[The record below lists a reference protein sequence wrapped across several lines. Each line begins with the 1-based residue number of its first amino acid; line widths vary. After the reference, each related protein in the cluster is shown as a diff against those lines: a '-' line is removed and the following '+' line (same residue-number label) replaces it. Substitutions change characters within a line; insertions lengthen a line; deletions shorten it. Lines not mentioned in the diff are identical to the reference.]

1 MTTPPLSVCSSTTSL
16 VPTTVLPLAIPEEIP
31 EHPEA
36 PADRA
41 PSTEATESENID
53 NASDSDDSL
62 FIIEMNSVPVCST
75 DLPKGAALEERIR
88 RDWRKR
94 RGVEFPGR
102 TKALEASHKEKDNS
116 DNKTTT
122 RGRTMTKLKLEIDPV
137 PSPIQDHERL
147 SPISSPKRRLM
158 SLSPLKTLFPPK
170 SPVHH
175 DRATMSAHPS
185 PSPSPYAASRSTF
198 FRSSS
203 SLATASFLGLP
214 LLSSISVAT
223 SKSEPLSRKIFSN
236 KGKERAKRVDSEH
249 LDVWE
254 VLSEDTYA
262 GVDKNGDEHPH
273 SLMSAVESLQSTS
286 NLGASP
292 TRSQSFTF
300 GTHVANTMRAKQ
312 SHIHSPETTRDEY
325 SSHVR
330 PAASLRDWKGPSKA
344 LLDRPLSRRA
354 PTSLSTLSNAS
365 ITSSISSLL
374 ETPIAEMAP
383 PLPGPPLTSV
393 RIRAPS
399 PSPPPS
405 LGLKHTAHIVQ
416 PSPLRV
422 DTIARLNIT
431 TDKSA
436 AAIAMHQK
444 ALETPL
450 PTTPVHNTRG
460 GSLTTPPARTVP
472 PDLLTDSISEPLTP
486 QITPVPHLSISVL
499 PPSTTSPAK
508 SSSLEPMT
516 PTRRHYSG
524 RPLPRVPPS
533 ASNRAGVVDSTYA
546 PNETPLH
553 DDEKSDQS
561 FNSCP
566 EGLLIDLEDT
576 TLDSFSVSGT
586 STPRSDECRSAPP
599 PHVSTMSRA
608 PSSVELLGDPSL
620 SFESMQATSTPLLP
634 ASSSSSQAMQG
645 AGLSDLTDFD
655 LLVSQLADGE
665 QDGSDYDVS
674 YGHNRWRQP
683 GIYLNNKQSDPAVGS
698 GGTWAR
704 EPYLTPR
711 ASLRHGVLPEVV
723 QPQRQYVAHR
733 AY

>member
-1 MTTPPLSVCSSTTSL
+1 
-16 VPTTVLPLAIPEEIP
+16 
-31 EHPEA
+31 
-36 PADRA
+36 
-41 PSTEATESENID
+41 
-53 NASDSDDSL
+53 
-62 FIIEMNSVPVCST
+62 
-75 DLPKGAALEERIR
+75 
-88 RDWRKR
+88 
-94 RGVEFPGR
+94 
-102 TKALEASHKEKDNS
+102 
-116 DNKTTT
+116 
-122 RGRTMTKLKLEIDPV
+122 
-137 PSPIQDHERL
+137 
-147 SPISSPKRRLM
+147 
-158 SLSPLKTLFPPK
+158 
-170 SPVHH
+170 
-175 DRATMSAHPS
+175 
-185 PSPSPYAASRSTF
+185 
-198 FRSSS
+198 
-203 SLATASFLGLP
+203 
-214 LLSSISVAT
+214 
-223 SKSEPLSRKIFSN
+223 
-236 KGKERAKRVDSEH
+236 
-249 LDVWE
+249 
-254 VLSEDTYA
+254 
-262 GVDKNGDEHPH
+262 
-273 SLMSAVESLQSTS
+273 MSAVEAIQDTS

-300 GTHVANTMRAKQ
+300 VTHVANMMRAKQ
-312 SHIHSPETTRDEY
+312 SPIHSPETTRDEY

-330 PAASLRDWKGPSKA
+330 PPASLRDRKGPSKA
-344 LLDRPLSRRA
+344 LLDRPLSRRV
-354 PTSLSTLSNAS
+354 PTPLSTLSNAS
-365 ITSSISSLL
+365 ITSSISCIL

-405 LGLKHTAHIVQ
+405 LALKHTAHIVQ
-416 PSPLRV
+416 PSPLRA

-450 PTTPVHNTRG
+450 PTTPVYHTHFDCG
-460 GSLTTPPARTVP
+460 GSLSTYPARTVP

-486 QITPVPHLSISVL
+486 QITPVPHVSISVQ

-524 RPLPRVPPS
+524 RPLPRPPPS

-553 DDEKSDQS
+553 DAEKNDQP

-599 PHVSTMSRA
+599 LHVSTMSRA
-608 PSSVELLGDPSL
+608 PSSAELLGDPSL
-620 SFESMQATSTPLLP
+620 SFESIQAASTPLLP
-634 ASSSSSQAMQG
+634 APASSSQTMQG
-645 AGLSDLTDFD
+645 GGLSDLTDFD

-683 GIYLNNKQSDPAVGS
+683 GIHLNNKQPDPAVGS

-711 ASLRHGVLPEVV
+711 ASLRRGVPPEVI